1 MEKVMASFAIQQ
13 GSECPYWSHG
23 DELAFSRWLESIPG
37 VKSVKG
43 EGQELIVTLRSNR
56 ISAVALRELIALHT
70 RYNCTTYQWDRWH
83 SSKPPRTESGLDQR
97 MLTGTPTSFGS

>member
-1 MEKVMASFAIQQ
+1 MASFAIPQ

-43 EGQELIVTLRSNR
+43 EGQELSVTLRSSR

-70 RYNCTTYQWDRWH
+70 RYNLPMGSLAQFETATNRKWFR
-83 SSKPPRTESGLDQR
+83 SKNAYWYPKVFR
-97 MLTGTPTSFGS
+97 